1 MTQIVSKQKM
11 WIDTDTASDDAVA
24 LILALKSPTTNV
36 IGISI
41 VAGNVPIDLGVQAA
55 LYTIEMCRVKVPVH
69 VGAVKPLV
77 RSFASAQNVHG
88 TDGMGDIGL
97 KLNGRQP
104 TSQDAVRQIIE
115 TFRSAKGEIDLVTLG
130 PLTNIALA
138 LSIEPEFAKW
148 VRRCVI
154 MGGTGVLPGNVTIA
168 SEFNVWADPESA
180 RIVFD
185 SELPLEMVG
194 WDVSVADAVISD
206 ELAVEFGAL
215 SDLGKFAMS
224 IQRQVREFCRT
235 ETKLDGFDLPDPIAM
250 SVAIDSSMSSFE
262 VQRHVRVHLGDGDT
276 RGQTVI
282 DHLDVLGRS
291 QNCRV
296 VLRVDRE
303 RFIAMI
309 RNALTD

>member
-1 MTQIVSKQKM
+1 MTQIISKQKM

-41 VAGNVPIDLGVQAA
+41 VAGNVPIELGVQAA
-55 LYTIEMCRVKVPVH
+55 LYTIEMCEAKVPVY
-69 VGAVKPLV
+69 VGATKPLV
-77 RSFASAQNVHG
+77 RPFSSAQNVHG

-97 KLNGRQP
+97 KLSGRMP
-104 TSQDAVRQIIE
+104 TSHDAVRQIID
-115 TFRSAKGEIDLVTLG
+115 TFRSAPGEIDLVTLG

-138 LSIEPEFAKW
+138 LSIEPELAKW

-154 MGGTGVLPGNVTIA
+154 MGGTGVLPGNVTVA
-168 SEFNVWADPESA
+168 SEFNIWADPESA

-206 ELAVEFGAL
+206 ELAAEFSGL

-235 ETKLDGFDLPDPIAM
+235 ETKLDGFDLPDPITM
-250 SVAIDSSMSSFE
+250 SVAIDSSMSTSE
-262 VQRHVRVHLGDGDT
+262 IRKYVRVHLGDGDT
-276 RGQTVI
+276 RGQTIV
-282 DHLDVLGRS
+282 DHLDILGKN

-296 VLRVDRE
+296 VLRVDLK

-309 RNALTD
+309 RDALVN

>member
-1 MTQIVSKQKM
+1 M

-24 LILALKSPTTNV
+24 LILALKSPTTDV

-115 TFRSAKGEIDLVTLG
+115 TFRSTKGEIDLVTLG

-206 ELAVEFGAL
+206 ELATEFSAL

-291 QNCRV
+291 HNCRV

>member
-1 MTQIVSKQKM
+1 MKQKM

-24 LILALKSPTTNV
+24 LILALKSAATDV
-36 IGISI
+36 LAISI

-55 LYTIEMCRVKVPVH
+55 LYTIEMCQANVPVH
-69 VGAVKPLV
+69 VGAVQPLV
-77 RSFASAQNVHG
+77 RSFSSAQNVHG

-97 KLNGRQP
+97 KLSGRIPKSHQAIREMI
-104 TSQDAVRQIIE
+104 S
-115 TFRSAKGEIDLVTLG
+115 TFHQSPGEIDLVTLG

-154 MGGTGVLPGNVTIA
+154 MGGTAELPGNVTAA
-168 SEFNVWADPESA
+168 SEFNVWADPEAA

-206 ELAVEFGAL
+206 ELADELSAL

-235 ETKLDGFDLPDPIAM
+235 ETKLNGFDLPDPIAM
-250 SVAIDSSMSSFE
+250 SVALDSKIVSSE
-262 VQRHVRVHLGDGDT
+262 IRKHVRVNLGDGDT
-276 RGQTVI
+276 RGQTIV
-282 DHLDVLGRS
+282 DHLDIINDRD
-291 QNCRV
+291 NCRV

-303 RFIAMI
+303 KFVAML
-309 RNALTD
+309 RGALAN

>member
-291 QNCRV
+291 HNCRV

-309 RNALTD
+309 RNALTS

>member
-215 SDLGKFAMS
+215 SDLGKFAMA

-291 QNCRV
+291 HNCRV

-309 RNALTD
+309 RNALVS

>member
-1 MTQIVSKQKM
+1 MTQIISKQKM

-41 VAGNVPIDLGVQAA
+41 VAGNVPIELGVQAA
-55 LYTIEMCRVKVPVH
+55 LYTIEMCEVEVPVH
-69 VGAVKPLV
+69 VGATKPLV
-77 RSFASAQNVHG
+77 RSFSSAQNVHG

-97 KLNGRQP
+97 KLSGRIP
-104 TSQDAVRQIIE
+104 TSHDAVRQIIE
-115 TFRSAKGEIDLVTLG
+115 TFRSAPGEIDLVTLG

-148 VRRCVI
+148 VRRCII
-154 MGGTGVLPGNVTIA
+154 MGGTGVLPGNVTVA
-168 SEFNVWADPESA
+168 SEFNLWADPESA

-206 ELAVEFGAL
+206 KLASEFSEL
-215 SDLGKFAMS
+215 SNLGKFAMS

-235 ETKLDGFDLPDPIAM
+235 ETKLDGFDLPDPITM
-250 SVAIDSSMSSFE
+250 SVAIDSSMSISE
-262 VQRHVRVHLGDGDT
+262 IRKYVRVHLGDGDT
-276 RGQTVI
+276 RGQTIV
-282 DHLDVLGRS
+282 DHLEVLGKS

-303 RFIAMI
+303 RFVAMI
-309 RNALTD
+309 RDALVN